1 MALSDGDKVS
11 LTRTLCGVEE
21 GAHDALLTS
30 YLALARGR
38 ILALRNP
45 FSADPDAEAWEPRY
59 DTLQCEFAADMY
71 NRRGAEGETSHTE
84 GGITRK
90 WGTDSVSRG
99 LVQRVVPKGRAV

>member
-1 MALSDGDKVS
+1 
-11 LTRTLCGVEE
+11 
-21 GAHDALLTS
+21 
-30 YLALARGR
+30 
-38 ILALRNP
+38 
-45 FSADPDAEAWEPRY
+45 
-59 DTLQCEFAADMY
+59 MY